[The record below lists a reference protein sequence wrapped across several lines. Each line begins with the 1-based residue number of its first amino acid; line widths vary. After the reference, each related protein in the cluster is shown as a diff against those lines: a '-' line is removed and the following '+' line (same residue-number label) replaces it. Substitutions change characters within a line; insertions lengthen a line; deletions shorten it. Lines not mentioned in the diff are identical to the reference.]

1 MTSEEY
7 VVKKLLSL
15 EEENGRLKANIDNVT
30 KSLERV
36 DAKCFSLIE
45 MLRKHASYETSSLGN
60 RYIDIATFYDRN
72 YDKEAKAD
80 FQFMQNLLGV
90 ADGDFKPYV
99 APVIEETEEEEEEG
113 EEECQPSET

>member
-15 EEENGRLKANIDNVT
+15 EEENGKLKAKFDAVT
-30 KSLERV
+30 KSLEKV
-36 DAKCFSLIE
+36 NAKYHSLME

-60 RYIDIATFYDRN
+60 HYIDIDTFYDRN
-72 YDKEAKAD
+72 YDKEMKAD

-90 ADGDFKPYV
+90 ADGDFKAYV
-99 APVIEETEEEEEEG
+99 APEPEVEEEEEETSK
-113 EEECQPSET
+113 EE

>member
-7 VVKKLLSL
+7 VVKKILSL
-15 EEENGRLKANIDNVT
+15 EEENGRLKANIEAVT
-30 KSLERV
+30 KSLERTNEKYV
-36 DAKCFSLIE
+36 SLMY

-60 RYIDIATFYDRN
+60 HYIDIATFYDRN
-72 YDKEAKAD
+72 YDKEMKAD

-99 APVIEETEEEEEEG
+99 SPVIEETEEEEEEPSK
-113 EEECQPSET
+113 EE

>member
-1 MTSEEY
+1 MTSDEY

-15 EEENGRLKANIDNVT
+15 EEENGKLKANIEAVT
-30 KSLERV
+30 NSLERMN
-36 DAKCFSLIE
+36 AKYISLME

-72 YDKEAKAD
+72 YDKEMKAD

-90 ADGDFKPYV
+90 GDGDFKPYV
-99 APVIEETEEEEEEG
+99 APVIEETEEKENEDGTEE
-113 EEECQPSET
+113 